1 MNGYVRWSE
10 RRLATGLSV
19 LLLLL
24 SSRRTVDITILKIY
38 GMPWP
43 FEPKAFVWIG
53 RALFAPWTM
62 QYRTVCVFH
71 RIQM

>member
-1 MNGYVRWSE
+1 MNGYVRWIE

-19 LLLLL
+19 LLLLLLLLLL

-43 FEPKAFVWIG
+43 FEPKAFV
-53 RALFAPWTM
+53 
-62 QYRTVCVFH
+62 
-71 RIQM
+71 